1 MYKVQTYDSEYYKIC
16 ERARQIGESLLQDC
30 PKNDCTI
37 YRNLYEDYTNLV
49 ADYCQGAA
57 LLADATL
64 SLIYRE
70 INRLGHEIEQMRLT
84 NYAVRSL
91 AHDRH
96 LYQSASEYTELFGC
110 GVVTADDIKDA
121 VKAVRTMENKVYI
134 KVPRGRF
141 GVWKQWQ
148 RAIVQIEKILQ
159 QHGIPYELCGEY
171 YGKEFCARPEDQ
183 TEKLKKESKP
193 TPDSTYHDEKL
204 LEEIYRR
211 IVCATPEKERRH
223 ILNIIHKSI
232 YTEKRCPYAGA
243 AFKALE
249 KADDLAR
256 YAKRFNVSL
265 DELF

>member
-1 MYKVQTYDSEYYKIC
+1 MYRAYYEISK
-16 ERARQIGESLLQDC
+16 RARQIGESLLQDC
-30 PKNDCTI
+30 PQNDCTI

-96 LYQSASEYTELFGC
+96 LYQSEDKAADHLLYT
-110 GVVTADDIKDA
+110 VTADDIKAA

-141 GVWKQWQ
+141 GTWKQWK

-159 QHGIPYELCGEY
+159 QQEIPYELCGEY
-171 YGKEFCARPEDQ
+171 YGKEFR
-183 TEKLKKESKP
+183 T
-193 TPDSTYHDEKL
+193 
-204 LEEIYRR
+204 
-211 IVCATPEKERRH
+211 
-223 ILNIIHKSI
+223 
-232 YTEKRCPYAGA
+232 
-243 AFKALE
+243 
-249 KADDLAR
+249 
-256 YAKRFNVSL
+256 
-265 DELF
+265 

>member
-1 MYKVQTYDSEYYKIC
+1 MYRAWAYDSAYYEIS

-30 PKNDCTI
+30 PQNDCTI

-70 INRLGHEIEQMRLT
+70 INKLGFEIEQMRLT

-96 LYQSASEYTELFGC
+96 LNQSDGKEAEHLSYGAAT
-110 GVVTADDIKDA
+110 DDIKAA

-141 GVWKQWQ
+141 GTWKQWT

-171 YGKEFCARPEDQ
+171 YGKEFK
-183 TEKLKKESKP
+183 T
-193 TPDSTYHDEKL
+193 
-204 LEEIYRR
+204 
-211 IVCATPEKERRH
+211 
-223 ILNIIHKSI
+223 
-232 YTEKRCPYAGA
+232 
-243 AFKALE
+243 
-249 KADDLAR
+249 
-256 YAKRFNVSL
+256 
-265 DELF
+265 

>member
-1 MYKVQTYDSEYYKIC
+1 
-16 ERARQIGESLLQDC
+16 
-30 PKNDCTI
+30 
-37 YRNLYEDYTNLV
+37 
-49 ADYCQGAA
+49 
-57 LLADATL
+57 
-64 SLIYRE
+64 
-70 INRLGHEIEQMRLT
+70 
-84 NYAVRSL
+84 
-91 AHDRH
+91 
-96 LYQSASEYTELFGC
+96 
-110 GVVTADDIKDA
+110 
-121 VKAVRTMENKVYI
+121 MENKVYI

>member
-1 MYKVQTYDSEYYKIC
+1 MQTYDSEYYKIS

-30 PKNDCTI
+30 PQNDCTI

-141 GVWKQWQ
+141 GTWKQWK

-159 QHGIPYELCGEY
+159 QRGISYELCGEY
-171 YGKEFCARPEDQ
+171 YGKEFK
-183 TEKLKKESKP
+183 T
-193 TPDSTYHDEKL
+193 
-204 LEEIYRR
+204 
-211 IVCATPEKERRH
+211 
-223 ILNIIHKSI
+223 
-232 YTEKRCPYAGA
+232 
-243 AFKALE
+243 
-249 KADDLAR
+249 
-256 YAKRFNVSL
+256 
-265 DELF
+265 